1 MENDATVDP
10 VPRAV
15 VMVFL
20 LRGKAVLLGRRRL
33 SIGDSYFCIPGG
45 HLEFGESFEECAR
58 RELKEETGL
67 EIEKIEFLTVTNN
80 LFLEEPKKG
89 HKVTIFMRAVRRDP
103 QQMPQNVEPD
113 MCDGWDWYEW
123 DNLPQPLFWP
133 LQNMVKEGFNPFP
146 ATT

>member
-1 MENDATVDP
+1 MENDATVDV
-10 VPRAV
+10 VPRVV

-20 LRGKAVLLGRRRL
+20 LRGKTVLLGRRRR

-45 HLEFGESFEECAR
+45 HLEFGESFDECAR
-58 RELKEETGL
+58 RELNEETGL
-67 EIEKIEFLTVTNN
+67 EIEKIEFLKVTNN

-89 HKVTIFMRAVRRDP
+89 HKVTILMRAVQRDP
-103 QQMPQNVEPD
+103 QQVPQNVEPD

-123 DNLPQPLFWP
+123 DNLPQPLIWP
-133 LQNMVKEGFNPFP
+133 LKNMVKEGFNPFP